1 MGFKN
6 NTVDLPSGSKRDGTN
21 TREMKE
27 AERIEAKLVW
37 LDTSGGSKPMILLL
51 PTASSGKS

>member
-21 TREMKE
+21 TREMKD
-27 AERIEAKLVW
+27 AERIEAKLLW

-51 PTASSGKS
+51 PTALSGK